1 MLHKTLTKM
10 DFINKIDRKLQLQ
23 LEILL
28 QNGFVFQLHLPVTMV
43 CYLVILQQMKTQ
55 QVGQNNL
62 LGYHR

>member
-1 MLHKTLTKM
+1 M